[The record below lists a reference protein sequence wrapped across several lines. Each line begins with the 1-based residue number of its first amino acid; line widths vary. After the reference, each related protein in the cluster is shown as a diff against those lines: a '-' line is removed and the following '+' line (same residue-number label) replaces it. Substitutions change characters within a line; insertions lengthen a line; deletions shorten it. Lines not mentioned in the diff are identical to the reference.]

1 MCSSPPGPPGWDQ
14 SIAGLTFTTARCE
27 PLRTDG
33 HYSVVRHPL
42 MLCDVFWPLGLSL
55 IFGSIIGVPLTPLWL
70 LVVWVLT
77 QVEEES
83 LVREYGEADRDFRSR
98 VPRLFPRPARHRP
111 QAICM
116 TNTRHQS
123 TRRGRVR
130 GTRSST
136 PRAPALTPRRHM
148 PGSAGLPRPAVGHQ
162 EFGRDSP
169 AAVPAAGQAVPG
181 LSALLRRE
189 LGPCHAVGRLREPA
203 FMSHFFPAH
212 ATRHSEPPGPPAAR
226 RGRRLLARAE
236 ECRPCLLLPGQAF
249 SCRGHVCGTRP
260 GPPDGPAAVRSP
272 LPGVPAGARGG
283 GRGHPRPVRA
293 ENPVHGS
300 DQQVCSPGA
309 RPVMI
314 TDHVPAVRVPPD
326 HAASSVAAAIPA
338 GGDMEDRRDLDW
350 LCA

>member
-33 HYSVVRHPL
+33 LYSVVRHPL

-136 PRAPALTPRRHM
+136 PRAPALPPRRHM

-203 FMSHFFPAH
+203 FMSRFFPAH
-212 ATRHSEPPGPPAAR
+212 ATRHSEPPGPRQPARPAVYWRALRNADRACCCPARPSVVAVMPAAP
-226 RGRRLLARAE
+226 GRDH
-236 ECRPCLLLPGQAF
+236 PTDLLL
-249 SCRGHVCGTRP
+249 CGHHYRVYRRAL
-260 GPPDGPAAVRSP
+260 AA
-272 LPGVPAGARGG
+272 AGAVILDLCV
-283 GRGHPRPVRA
+283 PRIPSTALTSTVA
-293 ENPVHGS
+293 L
-300 DQQVCSPGA
+300 
-309 RPVMI
+309 
-314 TDHVPAVRVPPD
+314 PAVRP
-326 HAASSVAAAIPA
+326 
-338 GGDMEDRRDLDW
+338 
-350 LCA
+350 